1 MSDIKQIPDSH
12 MILLKDPVY
21 PTLAT
26 IMPDGQPQVHPVWC
40 DYDGTYVRVNT
51 AKGRQKDKNL
61 VREPHATL
69 LLLDPEDPYF
79 WMEIRGEVAERI
91 EGGPAEDHIESLAYK
106 YFGRRSYKRQQED
119 EVRVMYKIAPQ
130 RILVSGNGD

>member
-1 MSDIKQIPDSH
+1 MKQIPESH
-12 MILLKDPVY
+12 VWLLKDPVF
-21 PTLAT
+21 PALGT

-40 DYDGTYVRVNT
+40 DFDGDYVRVNT

-69 LLLDPEDPYF
+69 LLVDPEDPYF

-91 EGGPAEDHIESLAYK
+91 EGGAADEHIDSLAHK
-106 YFGRRSYKRQQED
+106 YTGRERFRGHRD
-119 EVRVMYKIAPQ
+119 DVLRVMYKIEPT
-130 RILVSGNGD
+130 RIVVSGNGD